1 MMARVTVRV
10 LGCGDAFASG
20 GRLQTC
26 FFLDAEPDRLLI
38 DCGATAMVGMR
49 RFGVD
54 PGLVDTVLLSH
65 LHGDH
70 FAGVPFLLL
79 EAQFVSRRTRPLV
92 LAGPPGTRERIF
104 RALEVLF
111 PGSSALAWR
120 FPLEI
125 VELDA
130 GRTDRFG
137 AVSVL
142 PFVVQHPSGAPAFAL
157 RLTCGDQV
165 IAYSGDTEWTETLPE
180 VARHADLFIV
190 ECFTYAPLPTF
201 HLDFQTLRA
210 RWPELCARRTV
221 LTHMGQDMLEHL
233 DGVDVE
239 AAHDGMLIELPCGP
253 SRVAAAGARRE
264 PVPAGLSVAKRA
276 GARRAGSPAG
286 GRAR

>member
-1 MMARVTVRV
+1 MMAGVTVRV

-49 RFGVD
+49 QYGVD
-54 PGLVDTVLLSH
+54 PGSIDAVLLSH

-79 EAQFVSRRTRPLV
+79 EAQFVSQRTRPLI
-92 LAGPPGTRERIF
+92 LAGPAGTRDRLF
-104 RALEVLF
+104 RTLEVLF
-111 PGSSALAWR
+111 PGSSGLAWR

-125 VELDA
+125 VELEA
-130 GRTDRFG
+130 GRRDRFG

-142 PFVVQHPSGAPAFAL
+142 PFEVQHPSGAPAFAL

-165 IAYSGDTEWTETLPE
+165 VAYSGDTEWTDSLPE
-180 VARHADLFIV
+180 IARDADLFIL
-190 ECFTYAPLPTF
+190 ECFAYAPPPKF

-210 RWPELCARRTV
+210 HWPDLCARRTV
-221 LTHMGQDMLEHL
+221 LTHMSQDMLDHL
-233 DGVDVE
+233 HCVDVE
-239 AAHDGMLIELPCGP
+239 TAHDGMLIELPSEP
-253 SRVAAAGARRE
+253 RRLAASQSAMAQVGQSPMRR
-264 PVPAGLSVAKRA
+264 
-276 GARRAGSPAG
+276 ARRA
-286 GRAR
+286 

>member
-26 FFLDAEPDRLLI
+26 FFLEAAPDRLLI

-49 RFGVD
+49 QFGVD
-54 PGLVDTVLLSH
+54 PGLVDGVLLSH

-79 EAQFVSRRTRPLV
+79 EAQFVSQRTRPLV
-92 LAGPPGTRERIF
+92 LAGPAGTRDRVF
-104 RALEVLF
+104 QALEVLF
-111 PGSSALAWR
+111 PGSSKLAWR

-125 VELDA
+125 VELEA

-142 PFVVQHPSGAPAFAL
+142 PFEVLHPSGAPAFAL
-157 RLTCGDQV
+157 RLCCGDQV
-165 IAYSGDTEWTETLPE
+165 IAYSGDTEWIETLPE
-180 VARHADLFIV
+180 IARDADLFIL
-190 ECFTYAPLPTF
+190 ECFAYAPRSKF

-210 RWPELCARRTV
+210 RWPELRARRTV
-221 LTHMGQDMLEHL
+221 LTHMSQDMLEHL
-233 DGVDVE
+233 DRVDVE
-239 AAHDGMLIELPCGP
+239 TAHDGMLIELPREPVSADHSLPARHADARRIGAP
-253 SRVAAAGARRE
+253 AGAR
-264 PVPAGLSVAKRA
+264 
-276 GARRAGSPAG
+276 AR
-286 GRAR
+286 

>member
-49 RFGVD
+49 QFGVD
-54 PGLVDTVLLSH
+54 PGLVDSVLLSH

-79 EAQFVSRRTRPLV
+79 EAQFVSQRTRPLV
-92 LAGPPGTRERIF
+92 LAGPTGTRDRVF
-104 RALEVLF
+104 QALEVLF
-111 PGSSALAWR
+111 PGSSKLAWR

-125 VELDA
+125 VELEA

-142 PFVVQHPSGAPAFAL
+142 PFEVLHPSGAPAFAL
-157 RLTCGDQV
+157 RLCCGDQV
-165 IAYSGDTEWTETLPE
+165 IAYSGDTEWIETLPE
-180 VARHADLFIV
+180 IARDADLFIL
-190 ECFTYAPLPTF
+190 ECFAYAPRSKF

-210 RWPELCARRTV
+210 RWPELRARRTV
-221 LTHMGQDMLEHL
+221 LTHMSQDMLEHL
-233 DGVDVE
+233 DRVDVE
-239 AAHDGMLIELPCGP
+239 TAHDGMLIELPREPVSADHSLPARHADARRIGAP
-253 SRVAAAGARRE
+253 AGAR
-264 PVPAGLSVAKRA
+264 
-276 GARRAGSPAG
+276 AR
-286 GRAR
+286 

>member
-1 MMARVTVRV
+1 MMARVRVRV

-49 RFGVD
+49 QFGVD
-54 PGLVDTVLLSH
+54 PGLVDGVLLSH

-79 EAQFVSRRTRPLV
+79 EAQFVSRRTRPFV
-92 LAGPPGTRERIF
+92 LAGPTGTRNRVF
-104 RALEVLF
+104 QAMEVLF
-111 PGSSALAWR
+111 PGSSKLAWG

-125 VELDA
+125 VELEA

-142 PFVVQHPSGAPAFAL
+142 PFEVLHPSGAPAFAL
-157 RLTCGDQV
+157 RLTCGDRV

-180 VARHADLFIV
+180 IARDADLFIL
-190 ECFTYAPLPTF
+190 ECFAYAPRPKF

-210 RWPELCARRTV
+210 RWPDFCARRTI
-221 LTHMGQDMLEHL
+221 LTHMSQDMLDNL
-233 DGVDVE
+233 DRVDVE
-239 AAHDGMLIELPCGP
+239 TAHDGMLLEVPREP
-253 SRVAAAGARRE
+253 VRAAEFVPAKRSGARRI
-264 PVPAGLSVAKRA
+264 
-276 GARRAGSPAG
+276 GAAAA
-286 GRAR
+286 ARTR